1 MRRLA
6 LCTIALAV
14 AMTSAVTVAQQAGQ
28 QAVPASPASPL
39 DATMKQM
46 GPALGTSIKSMLS
59 MAYTDARTPLAEV
72 RKGLAGAEAF
82 FATRRNSAD
91 AVKLAKDAQAKL
103 DAFDQSLAAAVMV
116 VPTAPAESPLDPLM
130 KKIGPASAAVGK
142 ALASKAWDDARAQVD
157 TLRAALVEVESF
169 FATRNTADGVKFAKE
184 TLAKINELDEQL
196 KAPEVDPGTVIATN
210 RQVTTACGACHT
222 AFRIRVNNNFV
233 LKPGS
238 APSPELITA
247 RTALRELQTACTSCH
262 TTYRQVA
269 RGEWVLR
276 PGT

>member
-14 AMTSAVTVAQQAGQ
+14 ALATAVTVAQQAGQ
-28 QAVPASPASPL
+28 QAAPASPL
-39 DATMKQM
+39 DAAMKQI

-82 FATRRNSAD
+82 FAARRNSAD

-103 DAFDQSLAAAVMV
+103 DAFDQSLAAAAMV
-116 VPTAPAESPLDPLM
+116 VPTAPTESPLDPLM
-130 KKIGPASAAVGK
+130 KKIGPASAAIGK
-142 ALASKAWDDARAQVD
+142 ALASRAWADAREQIETA
-157 TLRAALVEVESF
+157 RAALVEVESF

-184 TLAKINELDEQL
+184 TLAKLAELDEQL

-222 AFRIRVNNNFV
+222 PFRIRVNNNFV

-238 APSPELITA
+238 APTAELITA

>member
-1 MRRLA
+1 MRRVT

-14 AMTSAVTVAQQAGQ
+14 ALATAVAVAQQAGQ
-28 QAVPASPASPL
+28 QAAPASPL
-39 DATMKQM
+39 DATMKQI

-59 MAYTDARTPLAEV
+59 MAYTDARTPLADV
-72 RKGLAGAEAF
+72 RKGLAGAETF

-103 DAFDQSLAAAVMV
+103 DAFDQSLAAAAMV
-116 VPTAPAESPLDPLM
+116 VPTAPADSPLDPLM

-142 ALASKAWDDARAQVD
+142 ALASRAWADARAQVD
-157 TLRAALVEVESF
+157 ILRASLADVESF
-169 FATRNTADGVKFAKE
+169 FAGRNTADGVKFAKE
-184 TLAKINELDEQL
+184 ALAKIAELDEQL

-210 RQVTTACGACHT
+210 RQLTTACGACHT

-233 LKPGS
+233 LKPGA
-238 APSPELITA
+238 APPPELITA
-247 RTALRELQTACTSCH
+247 RTALRELQAACTSCH

>member
-6 LCTIALAV
+6 LCTIALTV
-14 AMTSAVTVAQQAGQ
+14 ALTSAVTVAQQA
-28 QAVPASPASPL
+28 APASPL

-103 DAFDQSLAAAVMV
+103 DAFDQSLAAAAMV
-116 VPTAPAESPLDPLM
+116 VPAAPAESPLDPLM

-142 ALASKAWDDARAQVD
+142 ALASRAWDDARMQVE

-238 APSPELITA
+238 APTAELATA

-262 TTYRQVA
+262 MTYRQVA